1 MLNVVIDVVIT
12 VVAWV
17 AWGIALLAFV
27 FIPIVVLSTLSAMLK
42 DWAAKLAQGQRNRAA
57 WKEFA
62 REQSARG
69 VPVVYQESL
78 RMLRSPGQLFHESN

>member
-12 VVAWV
+12 VVAW
-17 AWGIALLAFV
+17 GIALLAFV
-27 FIPIVVLSTLSAMLK
+27 FLPLLALSTISAMLK
-42 DWAAKLAQGQRNRAA
+42 DWAAKLAQGRRNRAA

-69 VPVVYQESL
+69 VPVVYQESG
-78 RMLRSPGQLFHESN
+78 RMLRSPGQIFHEGN